1 MPIIEFYLLK
11 VDFLIAYD
19 RINAI
24 ISKRK
29 CYKLSMKLRRCSFI
43 GHTYN
48 EFVFKDDET
57 SYECQKIKELLK
69 EQILSLIKYNNVRHF
84 ITGMSLGV
92 DQWGAE
98 IVLEIKK
105 QMKYVQLECALP
117 CETQAEKWTEK
128 QRDRYFD
135 IVERCD
141 KEYCMQTRYTYDC
154 ITNCNRY
161 MVDSA
166 DYVLAVWNNYESGST
181 YRTIQY
187 AKQQRKKLFIINTN
201 SLDIVPKLRVVE

>member
-1 MPIIEFYLLK
+1 
-11 VDFLIAYD
+11 
-19 RINAI
+19 
-24 ISKRK
+24 
-29 CYKLSMKLRRCSFI
+29 MKLRTCSFI

-48 EFVFKDDET
+48 TFLFKDDET
-57 SYECQKIKELLK
+57 TYECQKIKELLR
-69 EQILSLIKYNNVRHF
+69 EQIISLIKYNNVRYF

-92 DQWGAE
+92 DQWCAE

-105 QMKYVQLECALP
+105 QIKYIQLECALP
-117 CETQAEKWTEK
+117 CETQAERWTEK

-135 IVERCD
+135 IVERSD
-141 KEYCMQTRYTYDC
+141 KEFCMQSRYTYDC
-154 ITNCNRY
+154 IMKRNYY

-166 DYVLAVWNNYESGST
+166 DYVLAVWNNYKSGST

-187 AKQQRKKLFIINTN
+187 AKEYRKKLFIINTN